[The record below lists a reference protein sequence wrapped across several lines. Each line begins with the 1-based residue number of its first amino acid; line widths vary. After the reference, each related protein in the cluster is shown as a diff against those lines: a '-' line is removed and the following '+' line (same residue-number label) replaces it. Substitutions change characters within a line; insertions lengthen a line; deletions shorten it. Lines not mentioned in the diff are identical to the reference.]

1 MDTIAGGKKEK
12 IDYDGLLEQCLLTS
26 SPYLT
31 RRSGFWISFAA
42 NPFRLIAIRLRGT
55 KRTSFATDMP
65 SSLKNG
71 RRFEENTTE
80 DANVSE
86 QLNGLLRKQQP
97 LTASLAR
104 SKVGGLHDLLG

>member
-1 MDTIAGGKKEK
+1 
-12 IDYDGLLEQCLLTS
+12 
-26 SPYLT
+26 
-31 RRSGFWISFAA
+31 
-42 NPFRLIAIRLRGT
+42 
-55 KRTSFATDMP
+55 MP

-80 DANVSE
+80 DANVSK

-104 SKVGGLHDLLG
+104 SKVEGSHDLLG